1 MKKGIALLLAGC
13 VFLTTAAFGM
23 TVFAEEEAAE
33 EEEILYEPSDYT
45 YEATELSKDK
55 VYGVSVMTM
64 ANAFFKKEADTVKEI
79 VEAAGGTALTP
90 DPANDINQQVA
101 DITEFC
107 ARGVDAIIIDPI
119 DSEGIKP
126 ALLEAQRAGIPV
138 FIIDMEVTD
147 TDLVNAFIESDNLL
161 LGREAA
167 KTLCEAMGGKGEV
180 GVINFSTIKCVRQ
193 RVQGLHE
200 IIDESYPDIEVVAD
214 IDAFGVVE
222 DAQSIM
228 ETFLQSYPE
237 MNGVFAINSPT
248 AQGAVAAIEAAGK
261 AGEVSVVD
269 IDGAQNDI
277 DMIKAGQILSSPV
290 QFPAALAAKAVE
302 YAELCF
308 DGREDEIVKHVMIQ
322 GENITIDNAADYDG
336 QTY

>member
-1 MKKGIALLLAGC
+1 MKRKVAKLLVCVMAIASFAAGA
-13 VFLTTAAFGM
+13 VA
-23 TVFAEEEAAE
+23 VSAEEAKE
-33 EEEILYEPSDYT
+33 EVVYEPSTYT
-45 YEATELSKDK
+45 YEATELSSGKT
-55 VYGVSVMTM
+55 YGVSVMTM
-64 ANAFFKKEADTVKEI
+64 ANAFFKKEADTVKEL
-79 VEAAGGTALTP
+79 VEKAGGTVLTP

-107 ARGVDAIIIDPI
+107 ARGVDCIIIDPI

-147 TDLVNAFIESDNLL
+147 GDLVESFIESDNLL

-167 KTLCEAMGGKGEV
+167 KTLCEAMGGKGEI

-193 RVQGLHE
+193 RVQGLQE
-200 IIDESYPDIEVVAD
+200 VIDESYPDIKIVAD
-214 IDAFGVVE
+214 VDAFGVVE

-228 ETFLQSYPE
+228 ETFIQSYPN

-261 AGEVSVVD
+261 AGEISVVD

-290 QFPAALAAKAVE
+290 QFPAALAAKSVE
-302 YAELCF
+302 FAEKYF
-308 DGREDEIVKHVMIQ
+308 AGKADEIDKHVMIK
-322 GENITIDNAADYDG
+322 GENITIDNAAQYDG
-336 QTY
+336 KTY

>member
-1 MKKGIALLLAGC
+1 MKKFIVLLL
-13 VFLTTAAFGM
+13 TACMVMSMAA
-23 TVFAEEEAAE
+23 VSVAADEATE
-33 EEEILYEPSDYT
+33 DEDILYEPSDYT
-45 YEATELSKDK
+45 YEATELSEGKT
-55 VYGVSVMTM
+55 YGVSVMTM

-79 VEAAGGTALTP
+79 VEAAGGTVLTP
-90 DPANDINQQVA
+90 DPANDINQQVQ
-101 DITEFC
+101 DVTEFC

-126 ALLEAQRAGIPV
+126 ALLEAERAGIPV

-147 TDLVNAFIESDNLL
+147 RDLVKSFIESDNLL

-228 ETFLQSYPE
+228 ETFLQSYPD

-261 AGEVSVVD
+261 SGEISVVD

-308 DGREDEIVKHVMIQ
+308 AGKEDEIAKHVMVQ
-322 GENITIDNAADYDG
+322 GENITIDNAEDYDG

>member
-1 MKKGIALLLAGC
+1 MKKFIVLLL
-13 VFLTTAAFGM
+13 TACMVMSMAA
-23 TVFAEEEAAE
+23 VSVAADEATE
-33 EEEILYEPSDYT
+33 DEDTLYEPSDYT
-45 YEATELSKDK
+45 YEATELSEGKT
-55 VYGVSVMTM
+55 YGVSVMTM

-79 VEAAGGTALTP
+79 VEAAGGTVLTP
-90 DPANDINQQVA
+90 DPANDINQQVQ
-101 DITEFC
+101 DVTEFC

-119 DSEGIKP
+119 DSEG
-126 ALLEAQRAGIPV
+126 
-138 FIIDMEVTD
+138 
-147 TDLVNAFIESDNLL
+147 LVKSFIESDNLL

-228 ETFLQSYPE
+228 ETFLQSYPD

-261 AGEVSVVD
+261 SGEISVVD

-308 DGREDEIVKHVMIQ
+308 AGKEDEIAKHVMVQ
-322 GENITIDNAADYDG
+322 GENITIDNAEDYDG